1 MLVAYAIAG
10 AGLDAERFLL
20 RAPETGAGRVAGS
33 CALGIGAAG
42 LAGVVPSFFPLVVGC
57 CSRRC

>member
-1 MLVAYAIAG
+1 M
-10 AGLDAERFLL
+10 DAERFLL